1 LRNGVL
7 APIGFLGAYLAVAP
21 VTGAFV
27 DRSLPPL
34 PGSPASEVAAFYA
47 ANPIA
52 VGSTAGREHLTVC
65 RLP

>member
-7 APIGFLGAYLAVAP
+7 ALIGFLGAYLAVAP
-21 VTGAFV
+21 VSGAFV
-27 DRSLPPL
+27 DRSLPL
-34 PGSPASEVAAFYA
+34 PRSPASAVAAFYA